1 MSLLGLVVLLLVR
14 GVNML
19 NLRIESYKKSI
30 YSLFDSVCTIYS
42 YEKVFNEKTKRY
54 ESKEVEKYKDIKCR
68 ISFKKSSAS
77 DNSEFK
83 SQSQTQIV
91 KLFMPS
97 DIELLIDNDM
107 SNYSVYVTNIN
118 TKRVLRYRLS
128 SAPSV
133 FTFHQEMELQIDKD
147 IP

>member
-42 YEKVFNEKTKRY
+42 YEKVFNEKTKRH

-68 ISFKKSSAS
+68 ISFKKSRASA
-77 DNSEFK
+77 NSEFK

-107 SNYSVYVTNIN
+107 SNYSVYVTNVN

>member
-1 MSLLGLVVLLLVR
+1 
-14 GVNML
+14 ML

-54 ESKEVEKYKDIKCR
+54 ESKEVEKYKGIKCR
-68 ISFKKSSAS
+68 ISFKKSRAS
-77 DNSEFK
+77 VNSEFK

-97 DIELLIDNDM
+97 DVELLIDDDM

>member
-1 MSLLGLVVLLLVR
+1 
-14 GVNML
+14 ML

-42 YEKVFNEKTKRY
+42 YEKVFNEKTKRH

-68 ISFKKSSAS
+68 ISFKKSRASA
-77 DNSEFK
+77 NSEFK